1 MGCVIE
7 FKYLWLIKAIMT
19 DTPEHIKK
27 IQLEIWLAK
36 TPEERLTQFLTDN
49 DIMFKAII
57 QAKKDLGIAYN
68 PLEEYRK

>member
-1 MGCVIE
+1 
-7 FKYLWLIKAIMT
+7 MT

-36 TPEERLTQFLTDN
+36 TPEERLTQFLKDN
-49 DIMFKAII
+49 DEMFKAII
-57 QAKKDLGIAYN
+57 QAKKDLGIEYN